1 MGAGERSPAD
11 SSPREGGAVA
21 CRGAVWAAGRVR
33 GAANGAAGT
42 AASYRQG
49 EGVEASTSTT
59 PPNTTPAIQ
68 SGAARSSHLPLALLD
83 TLLVCL
89 YLLGPD
95 LEPRS
100 LHHWPQFL
108 PKHQD
113 VAALLPDVVWAPPVH
128 CFTPP
133 G

>member
-1 MGAGERSPAD
+1 MGADERSPAD

-42 AASYRQG
+42 AASYTQG
-49 EGVEASTSTT
+49 EGGEEPTSTT
-59 PPNTTPAIQ
+59 PPNTIPVIQ
-68 SGAARSSHLPLALLD
+68 SSAARSSPLPLALLD
-83 TLLVCL
+83 TLSVCL
-89 YLLGPD
+89 DLPGLD

-108 PKHQD
+108 TKHQD
-113 VAALLPDVVWAPPVH
+113 VAALLPDVAWAPPVH